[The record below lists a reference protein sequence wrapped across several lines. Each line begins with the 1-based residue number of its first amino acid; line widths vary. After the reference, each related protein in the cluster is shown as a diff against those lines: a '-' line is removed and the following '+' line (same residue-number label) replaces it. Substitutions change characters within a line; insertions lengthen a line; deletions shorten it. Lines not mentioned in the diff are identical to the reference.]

1 MIIKGKNVFS
11 FTIHCYPMSCN
22 GAGRDLQSS
31 QRNESVQSLVWAGHF
46 LYNQQQPSAEEG
58 EVVKFLK
65 FKKKPNF

>member
-11 FTIHCYPMSCN
+11 LTIHCNPMSCHV
-22 GAGRDLQSS
+22 AARDLQSS
-31 QRNESVQSLVWAGHF
+31 QHNESVQSLVWAGHF

-65 FKKKPNF
+65 FKKKHNF